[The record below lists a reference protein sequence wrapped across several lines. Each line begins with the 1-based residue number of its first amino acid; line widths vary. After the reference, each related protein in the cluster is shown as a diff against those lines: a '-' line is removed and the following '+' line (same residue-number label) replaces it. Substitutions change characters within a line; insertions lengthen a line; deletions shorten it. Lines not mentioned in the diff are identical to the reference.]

1 MSDLYKK
8 TYRGYLIDHHS
19 PNPPVVTLDK
29 LDVSEYEA
37 FYKKAGINNLM
48 VYFKDHWGVTYYD
61 SAIGTRHPGLK
72 EDWIKK
78 LVPVLKRNGI
88 EFNAYYCL
96 EYDTLAFKE
105 HPDWRVINADGQPK
119 RVTGRMAK
127 WGIACYETGYR
138 GYVLEQ
144 LGEIVSGYKPDSL
157 FLDIFGKT
165 LCYCPVCR
173 EKFKRMYNYDLPGE
187 EGEINRNSTDILGFL
202 DVCAEEMLGDIL
214 GKVKKID
221 PDIKVTINFASL
233 YNKRIRDMLDY
244 QFTEPWAGNW
254 LSSAYARDT
263 AVGQY
268 PQMGPGDVSD
278 VYNYRHENIYTL
290 AASEI
295 AAQGCRVFI
304 YSGSQHPDG
313 TLEHE
318 EAERVGK
325 AYGEVKKF
333 EEYLHHR
340 KVLADIGIIQSDTS
354 EIICKGA
361 RVESNAITRVRTGSG
376 HRDSVLGAM
385 KLLDHSKFAWKI
397 VPEQDI
403 SYEVIRELKAVVL
416 PDFFH
421 ISDQAGEVL
430 ERYVKEGGV
439 LMASGKTSLY
449 DDKGGIR
456 ENFSLEKLFGCD
468 YIGVFDRYKDN
479 PWGSY
484 LSLTEDPVWKY
495 LPKTTPPAGPI
506 RYQVQSRTAKPVA
519 SFINPAVELTE
530 ETWVNWWSPPPAH
543 ITGDPAVLVNSYGLG
558 KVLYCSFDLF
568 KMENQDFNWTEGFI
582 SGVLEAYVLDP
593 RIRLVTDYPNL
604 LKMAFYERE
613 EGREIIVHQL
623 SSLPGRAKGEAV
635 EVDGGIVTI
644 SGKWKKAS
652 RAELVYPERKPLAV
666 EFDGERYNIKF
677 PGVTIHQVIRIVCE

>member
-1 MSDLYKK
+1 MSDLYKN

-19 PNPPVVTLDK
+19 PNPPIVTLDK

-37 FYKKAGINNLM
+37 FYKKANINNLM

-61 SAIGTRHPGLK
+61 SAAGTRHPGLK
-72 EDWIKK
+72 EDWIKR

-88 EFNAYYCL
+88 EFNAYYSL

-105 HPDWRVINADGQPK
+105 HPDWRIIDAEGQPK

-127 WGIACYETGYR
+127 WGIVCYETGYR
-138 GYVLEQ
+138 NYVLEQ
-144 LGEIVSGYKPDSL
+144 LGEIVGGYKPDSL
-157 FLDIFGKT
+157 FLDIFGKS

-173 EKFKRMYNYDLPGE
+173 KKFKKIYNYDIPENEAELNE
-187 EGEINRNSTDILGFL
+187 NSTDILSFL
-202 DVCAEEMLGDIL
+202 DICAEEMLQDIIDT
-214 GKVKKID
+214 VKKID
-221 PDIKVTINFASL
+221 PDIKVTINFSSL
-233 YNKRIRDMLDY
+233 YNKKIRDMLDY

-325 AYGEVKKF
+325 AYTEIKKF
-333 EEYLHHR
+333 EEYLR
-340 KVLADIGIIQSDTS
+340 NRRAIADIGIIKSDTS
-354 EIICKGA
+354 DIICKGSKVEGNAIA
-361 RVESNAITRVRTGSG
+361 RVKAGSE

-385 KLLDHSKFAWKI
+385 KLFDYSKFAWKI

-403 SYEVIRELKAVVL
+403 SYDDIKELKVLVL
-416 PDFFH
+416 PDFYY
-421 ISDQAGEVL
+421 ISDEVKEIL

-439 LMASGKTSLY
+439 LIGSGKTSLY
-449 DDKGGIR
+449 DCKGEIR
-456 ENFSLEKLFGCD
+456 ENFSLGELFGCD
-468 YIGVFDRYKDN
+468 YIGVFDKYKDN
-479 PWGSY
+479 HWGSY
-484 LSLTEDPVWKY
+484 LSLTEDAVWKY
-495 LPKTTPPAGPI
+495 MPKTTPPTGPV
-506 RYQVQSRTAKPVA
+506 RYLVQSTTARTVA
-519 SFINPAVELTE
+519 NFINPATELTE

-543 ITGDPAVLVNSYGLG
+543 ITNEPAVLVNSYGIG
-558 KVLYCSFDLF
+558 KAIYCSFDLF
-568 KMENQDFNWTEGFI
+568 KMENQDFNWVEGFI
-582 SGVLEAYVLDP
+582 SGLLEEYVVDP
-593 RIRLVTDYPNL
+593 RIKLITDYPNI
-604 LKMAFYERE
+604 LKMAFYERQ
-613 EGREIIVHQL
+613 EGRELIIHQL
-623 SSLPGRAKGEAV
+623 SSLPARTKGEAV
-635 EVDGGIVTI
+635 GVDGGTVTI
-644 SGKWKKAS
+644 SGKWKKVKQ
-652 RAELVYPERKPLAV
+652 AEIVYPERKPLALAL
-666 EFDGERYNIKF
+666 EGGRYSIKL
-677 PGVTIHQVIRIVCE
+677 PAVTIHQIVRIICG